1 MLNDLSKER
10 GENMIILDQVKKV
23 FLTSSGQVTAV
34 DSVNLEIK
42 KGEIFGIIGYSGAGK
57 STLIRMLNLLE
68 RPTDGTVTIDG
79 KDLTKV
85 SAKELRLAR
94 QQIGMVFQH
103 FNLLWSRTV
112 YENIAFSLEIAG
124 VKKNEI
130 KPRVLELIQL
140 VGLSGKE
147 NNYPSQLSG
156 GQKQRVGIA
165 RALANNPKV
174 LLCDEATSALDPQ
187 TTDEILDLLVTIN
200 RKYNLTIVLITH
212 EMHVIQKICHHV
224 AIMENGR
231 IVEQGDVLTVFRTP
245 SHSVTKRFVKQVV
258 NEDESLNM
266 LDTLSKQ
273 FPDGKIV
280 LLKYFQG
287 NAEKPFITNVI
298 RKYDVDINIIH
309 GKVVQTQDGG
319 YGSLYVQLTG
329 NDINSALN
337 YLKEAGVEI
346 EVMAR

>member
-1 MLNDLSKER
+1 
-10 GENMIILDQVKKV
+10 MIVLDQIKKI
-23 FLTSSGQVTAV
+23 FNTNSGRVTAV
-34 DSVNLEIK
+34 DSVNLSIQ

-68 RPTDGTVTIDG
+68 RPTEGTVTIDG
-79 KDLTKV
+79 KDLTQI
-85 SAKELRLAR
+85 SSKELRLAR

-112 YENIAFSLEIAG
+112 FENIAFSLEIAG
-124 VKKNEI
+124 VNKDEI

-147 NNYPSQLSG
+147 DNYPSQLSG

-187 TTDEILDLLVTIN
+187 TTDEILDLLVQIN
-200 RKYNLTIVLITH
+200 KKYNLTIVLITH

-224 AIMENGR
+224 AIMESGR
-231 IVEQGDVLTVFRTP
+231 IVEQGDVLTVFSNP
-245 SHSVTKRFVKQVV
+245 QHPVTERFVKQVAS
-258 NEDESLNM
+258 EDDSVETVEHLI
-266 LDTLSKQ
+266 KK
-273 FPDGKIV
+273 FPEGKIV
-280 LLKYFQG
+280 LLKYLKEK
-287 NAEKPFITNVI
+287 AEQPFITNVI
-298 RKYDVDINIIH
+298 RNYQVEINIIQ
-309 GKVVQTQDGG
+309 GKVVQTQEGG

-329 NDINSALN
+329 LEIIPALN
-337 YLKEAGVEI
+337 YLKEVGVEV
-346 EVMAR
+346 EVIS

>member
-1 MLNDLSKER
+1 
-10 GENMIILDQVKKV
+10 MIILDQVKKIYK
-23 FLTSSGQVTAV
+23 TASGNVTAV

-42 KGEIFGIIGYSGAGK
+42 KGEIYGIIGYSGAGK

-68 RPTDGTVTIDG
+68 RPTEGNITVDGV
-79 KDLTKV
+79 DLTKI
-85 SAKELRLAR
+85 SSKELRLAR

-124 VKKNEI
+124 VNKSEI
-130 KPRVLELIQL
+130 NPRVLELIQL
-140 VGLSGKE
+140 VGLGGKE

-187 TTDEILDLLVTIN
+187 TTDEILDLLVQIN
-200 RKYNLTIVLITH
+200 HKYHLTIVLITH

-224 AIMENGR
+224 AIMEDGKV
-231 IVEQGDVLTVFRTP
+231 VEQGDVLNIFSNP
-245 SHSVTKRFVKQVV
+245 KHHVTERFVKQVV
-258 NEDESLNM
+258 NNEESHTTVQTLLNE
-266 LDTLSKQ
+266 
-273 FPDGKIV
+273 FPEGKIV
-280 LLKYFQG
+280 LLKYLRDK
-287 NAEKPFITNVI
+287 AEKPFITNVI
-298 RKYDVDINIIH
+298 RQYDVDINIIH

-319 YGSLYVQLTG
+319 YGSLYIQLTG
-329 NDINSALN
+329 NDINPALN
-337 YLKEAGVEI
+337 YLEEAGVEV
-346 EVMAR
+346 EVMTR

>member
-23 FLTSSGQVTAV
+23 FQTSSGQVTAV

-258 NEDESLNM
+258 NEDESLNT

-319 YGSLYVQLTG
+319 YESLYVQLTG

>member
-1 MLNDLSKER
+1 
-10 GENMIILDQVKKV
+10 MIVLDQIKKI
-23 FLTSSGQVTAV
+23 FNTNSGRVTAV
-34 DSVNLEIK
+34 DSVNLSIQ

-68 RPTDGTVTIDG
+68 RPTEGTVTIDG
-79 KDLTKV
+79 KDLTQI
-85 SAKELRLAR
+85 SSKELRLAR

-112 YENIAFSLEIAG
+112 FENIAFSLEIAG
-124 VKKNEI
+124 VNKDKI

-147 NNYPSQLSG
+147 DNYPSQLSG

-187 TTDEILDLLVTIN
+187 TTDEILDLLVQIN
-200 RKYNLTIVLITH
+200 KKYNLTIVLITH

-224 AIMENGR
+224 AIMESGR
-231 IVEQGDVLTVFRTP
+231 IVEQGDVLTVFSNP
-245 SHSVTKRFVKQVV
+245 QHPVTERFVKQVAS
-258 NEDESLNM
+258 EDDSIETVEHLI
-266 LDTLSKQ
+266 KK
-273 FPDGKIV
+273 FPKGKIV
-280 LLKYFQG
+280 LLKYLKEK
-287 NAEKPFITNVI
+287 AEQPFITNVI
-298 RKYDVDINIIH
+298 RNYQVDINIIQ
-309 GKVVQTQDGG
+309 GKVVQTQEGG

-329 NDINSALN
+329 LEIIPALN
-337 YLKEAGVEI
+337 YLKEVGVEV
-346 EVMAR
+346 EVIS

>member
-1 MLNDLSKER
+1 
-10 GENMIILDQVKKV
+10 MIILDQVKKV
-23 FLTSSGQVTAV
+23 FQTSSGQVTAV

-147 NNYPSQLSG
+147 NNSPSQLSG

-258 NEDESLNM
+258 NEDESLNT

>member
-1 MLNDLSKER
+1 
-10 GENMIILDQVKKV
+10 MIILDQVKKV
-23 FLTSSGQVTAV
+23 FQTSSGQVTAV

-187 TTDEILDLLVTIN
+187 TTDEILDLLVAIN

>member
-1 MLNDLSKER
+1 
-10 GENMIILDQVKKV
+10 MIVLDQIKKI
-23 FLTSSGQVTAV
+23 FNTNSGRVTAV
-34 DSVNLEIK
+34 DSVNLSIQ

-68 RPTDGTVTIDG
+68 RPTEGTVTIDG
-79 KDLTKV
+79 KDLTQI
-85 SAKELRLAR
+85 SSKELRLAR

-112 YENIAFSLEIAG
+112 FENIAFSLEIAG
-124 VKKNEI
+124 VNKDEI

-147 NNYPSQLSG
+147 DNYPSQLSG

-187 TTDEILDLLVTIN
+187 TTDEILDLLVQIN

-224 AIMENGR
+224 AIMESGR
-231 IVEQGDVLTVFRTP
+231 IVEQGDVLTVFSNP
-245 SHSVTKRFVKQVV
+245 QHPVTERFVKQVAS
-258 NEDESLNM
+258 EDDSIETVEHLI
-266 LDTLSKQ
+266 KK
-273 FPDGKIV
+273 FPKGKIV
-280 LLKYFQG
+280 LLKYLKEK
-287 NAEKPFITNVI
+287 AEQPFITNVI
-298 RKYDVDINIIH
+298 RNYQVDINIIQ
-309 GKVVQTQDGG
+309 GKVVQTQEGG

-329 NDINSALN
+329 LEIIPALN
-337 YLKEAGVEI
+337 YLKEVGVEV
-346 EVMAR
+346 EVIS

>member
-1 MLNDLSKER
+1 
-10 GENMIILDQVKKV
+10 MIVLDQIKKI
-23 FLTSSGQVTAV
+23 FNTNSGRVTAV
-34 DSVNLEIK
+34 DSVNLSIQ

-68 RPTDGTVTIDG
+68 RPTEGTVTIDG
-79 KDLTKV
+79 KDLTQI
-85 SAKELRLAR
+85 SSKELRLAR

-112 YENIAFSLEIAG
+112 FENIAFSLEIAG
-124 VKKNEI
+124 VNKDEI

-147 NNYPSQLSG
+147 DNYPSQLSG

-187 TTDEILDLLVTIN
+187 TTDEILDLLVQIN
-200 RKYNLTIVLITH
+200 KKYNLTIVLITH

-224 AIMENGR
+224 AIMESGR
-231 IVEQGDVLTVFRTP
+231 IVEQGDVLTVFSNP
-245 SHSVTKRFVKQVV
+245 QHPVTERFVKQVAS
-258 NEDESLNM
+258 EDDSLETVEH
-266 LDTLSKQ
+266 LIKK
-273 FPDGKIV
+273 FPKGKIV
-280 LLKYFQG
+280 LLKYLKEK
-287 NAEKPFITNVI
+287 AEQPFITNVI
-298 RKYDVDINIIH
+298 RNYQVDINIIQ
-309 GKVVQTQDGG
+309 GKVVQTQEGG

-329 NDINSALN
+329 LEIIPALN
-337 YLKEAGVEI
+337 YLKEVGVEV
-346 EVMAR
+346 EVIS

>member
-1 MLNDLSKER
+1 
-10 GENMIILDQVKKV
+10 MIVLDQTKKI
-23 FLTSSGQVTAV
+23 FNTNSGRVTAV
-34 DSVNLEIK
+34 DSVNLSIQ

-68 RPTDGTVTIDG
+68 RPTEGTVTIDG
-79 KDLTKV
+79 KDLTQI
-85 SAKELRLAR
+85 SSKELRLAR

-112 YENIAFSLEIAG
+112 FENIAFSLEIAG
-124 VKKNEI
+124 VKKEEI

-147 NNYPSQLSG
+147 DNYPSQLSG

-187 TTDEILDLLVTIN
+187 TTDEILDLLVQIN
-200 RKYNLTIVLITH
+200 KKYNLTIVLITH

-224 AIMENGR
+224 AIMESGR
-231 IVEQGDVLTVFRTP
+231 IVEQGDVLTVFSNP
-245 SHSVTKRFVKQVV
+245 QHPVTERFVKQVAS
-258 NEDESLNM
+258 EDDSLETVEH
-266 LDTLSKQ
+266 LIKK
-273 FPDGKIV
+273 FPEGKIV
-280 LLKYFQG
+280 LLKYLKEK
-287 NAEKPFITNVI
+287 AEQPFITNVI
-298 RKYDVDINIIH
+298 RNYQVEINIIQ
-309 GKVVQTQDGG
+309 GKVVQTQEGG

-329 NDINSALN
+329 LEIIPALN
-337 YLKEAGVEI
+337 YLKEVGVEV
-346 EVMAR
+346 EVIS

>member
-1 MLNDLSKER
+1 MIVLNQIEKIF
-10 GENMIILDQVKKV
+10 N
-23 FLTSSGQVTAV
+23 TNSGCVTAV
-34 DSVNLEIK
+34 DSVNLSIR

-68 RPTDGTVTIDG
+68 RPTEGTVTIDG
-79 KDLTKV
+79 KDLTQI
-85 SAKELRLAR
+85 SSKELRLAR

-112 YENIAFSLEIAG
+112 FENIAFSLEIAG
-124 VKKNEI
+124 VKKEEI

-147 NNYPSQLSG
+147 DNYPSQLSG

-187 TTDEILDLLVTIN
+187 TTDEILDLLVQIN
-200 RKYNLTIVLITH
+200 KKYNLTIVLITH

-224 AIMENGR
+224 AIMESGR
-231 IVEQGDVLTVFRTP
+231 IVEQGDVLTVFSNP
-245 SHSVTKRFVKQVV
+245 QHPVTERFVKQVAS
-258 NEDESLNM
+258 EDDSIETVEHLI
-266 LDTLSKQ
+266 KK
-273 FPDGKIV
+273 FPKGKIV
-280 LLKYFQG
+280 LLKYLKEK
-287 NAEKPFITNVI
+287 AEQPFITNVI
-298 RKYDVDINIIH
+298 RNYQVEINIIQ
-309 GKVVQTQDGG
+309 GKVVQTQEGG

-329 NDINSALN
+329 LEIIPALN
-337 YLKEAGVEI
+337 YLKEVGVEV
-346 EVMAR
+346 EVIS

>member
-1 MLNDLSKER
+1 
-10 GENMIILDQVKKV
+10 MIILDQVKKV
-23 FLTSSGQVTAV
+23 FQTSSGQVTAV

-112 YENIAFSLEIAG
+112 YENIAFSLEVAG

-231 IVEQGDVLTVFRTP
+231 IIEQGDVLTVFRTP

-258 NEDESLNM
+258 NEDESLNT

>member
-1 MLNDLSKER
+1 
-10 GENMIILDQVKKV
+10 MIVLDQIKKI
-23 FLTSSGQVTAV
+23 FNTNSGRVTAV
-34 DSVNLEIK
+34 DSVNLSIR

-68 RPTDGTVTIDG
+68 RPTEGTVTIDG
-79 KDLTKV
+79 KDLTQI
-85 SAKELRLAR
+85 SSKELRLAR

-112 YENIAFSLEIAG
+112 FENIAFSLEIAG
-124 VKKNEI
+124 VNKDEI

-147 NNYPSQLSG
+147 DNYPSQLSG

-187 TTDEILDLLVTIN
+187 TTDEILDLLVQIN
-200 RKYNLTIVLITH
+200 KKYNLTIVLITH

-224 AIMENGR
+224 AIMESGR
-231 IVEQGDVLTVFRTP
+231 IVEQGDVLTVFSNP
-245 SHSVTKRFVKQVV
+245 QHPVTERFVKQVAS
-258 NEDESLNM
+258 EDDSLETVEH
-266 LDTLSKQ
+266 LIKK
-273 FPDGKIV
+273 FPNGKIV
-280 LLKYFQG
+280 LLNYLKET
-287 NAEKPFITNVI
+287 AEQPFITNVI
-298 RKYDVDINIIH
+298 RNYQVDINIIQ
-309 GKVVQTQDGG
+309 GKVVQTQEGG

-329 NDINSALN
+329 LEIIPALN
-337 YLKEAGVEI
+337 YLKEVGVEV
-346 EVMAR
+346 EVIS

>member
-1 MLNDLSKER
+1 
-10 GENMIILDQVKKV
+10 MIVLDQIKKI
-23 FLTSSGQVTAV
+23 FNTNSGRVTAV
-34 DSVNLEIK
+34 DSVNLSIQ

-68 RPTDGTVTIDG
+68 RPTEGTVTIDG
-79 KDLTKV
+79 KDLTQI
-85 SAKELRLAR
+85 SSKELRLAR

-112 YENIAFSLEIAG
+112 FENIAFSLEIAG
-124 VKKNEI
+124 VKKEEI

-147 NNYPSQLSG
+147 DNYPSQLSG

-187 TTDEILDLLVTIN
+187 TTDEILDLLVQIN
-200 RKYNLTIVLITH
+200 KKYNLTIVLITH

-224 AIMENGR
+224 AIMESGR
-231 IVEQGDVLTVFRTP
+231 IVEQGDVLTVFSNP
-245 SHSVTKRFVKQVV
+245 QHPVTERFVKQVAS
-258 NEDESLNM
+258 EDDSLETVEH
-266 LDTLSKQ
+266 LIKK
-273 FPDGKIV
+273 FPEGKIV
-280 LLKYFQG
+280 LLKYLKEK
-287 NAEKPFITNVI
+287 AEQPFITNVI
-298 RKYDVDINIIH
+298 RNYQVDINIIQ
-309 GKVVQTQDGG
+309 GKVVQTQEGG

-329 NDINSALN
+329 LEIIPALN
-337 YLKEAGVEI
+337 YLKEVGVEV
-346 EVMAR
+346 EVIS

>member
-1 MLNDLSKER
+1 
-10 GENMIILDQVKKV
+10 MIILDQVKKV
-23 FLTSSGQVTAV
+23 FQTSSGQVTAV

-319 YGSLYVQLTG
+319 SGSLYVQLTG

>member
-1 MLNDLSKER
+1 
-10 GENMIILDQVKKV
+10 MIVLDQTKKI
-23 FLTSSGQVTAV
+23 FNTNSGRVTAV
-34 DSVNLEIK
+34 DSVNLSIR

-68 RPTDGTVTIDG
+68 RPTEGTVTIDG
-79 KDLTKV
+79 KDLTQI
-85 SAKELRLAR
+85 SSKELRLAR

-112 YENIAFSLEIAG
+112 FENIAFSLEIAG
-124 VKKNEI
+124 VNKDEI

-147 NNYPSQLSG
+147 DNYPSQLSG

-187 TTDEILDLLVTIN
+187 TTDEILDLLVQIN
-200 RKYNLTIVLITH
+200 KKYNLTIVLITH

-224 AIMENGR
+224 AIMESGR
-231 IVEQGDVLTVFRTP
+231 IVEQGDVLTVFSNP
-245 SHSVTKRFVKQVV
+245 QHPVTERFVKQVAS
-258 NEDESLNM
+258 EDDSLETVEH
-266 LDTLSKQ
+266 LIKK
-273 FPDGKIV
+273 FPKGKIV
-280 LLKYFQG
+280 LLKYLKEK
-287 NAEKPFITNVI
+287 AEQPFITNVI
-298 RKYDVDINIIH
+298 RNYQVDINIIQ
-309 GKVVQTQDGG
+309 GKVVQTQEGG

-329 NDINSALN
+329 LEIIPALN
-337 YLKEAGVEI
+337 YLKEVGVEV
-346 EVMAR
+346 EVIS

>member
-1 MLNDLSKER
+1 
-10 GENMIILDQVKKV
+10 MIVLDQTKKI
-23 FLTSSGQVTAV
+23 FNTNSGCVTAV
-34 DSVNLEIK
+34 DSVNLSIR

-68 RPTDGTVTIDG
+68 RPTEGTVTIDG
-79 KDLTKV
+79 KDLTQI
-85 SAKELRLAR
+85 SSKELRLAR

-112 YENIAFSLEIAG
+112 FENIAFSLEIAG
-124 VKKNEI
+124 VKKEEI

-147 NNYPSQLSG
+147 DNYPSQLSG

-187 TTDEILDLLVTIN
+187 TTDEILDLLVQIN
-200 RKYNLTIVLITH
+200 KKYNLTIVLITH

-224 AIMENGR
+224 AIMESGR
-231 IVEQGDVLTVFRTP
+231 IVEQGDVLTVFSNP
-245 SHSVTKRFVKQVV
+245 QHPVTERFVKQVAS
-258 NEDESLNM
+258 EDDSIETVEHLI
-266 LDTLSKQ
+266 KK
-273 FPDGKIV
+273 FPKGKIV
-280 LLKYFQG
+280 LLKYLKEK
-287 NAEKPFITNVI
+287 AEQPFITNVI
-298 RKYDVDINIIH
+298 RNYQVDINIIQ
-309 GKVVQTQDGG
+309 GKVVQTQEGG

-329 NDINSALN
+329 LEIIPALN
-337 YLKEAGVEI
+337 YLKEVGVEV
-346 EVMAR
+346 EVIS

>member
-1 MLNDLSKER
+1 
-10 GENMIILDQVKKV
+10 MIVLDQTKKI
-23 FLTSSGQVTAV
+23 FNTNSGRVTAV
-34 DSVNLEIK
+34 DSVNLSIR

-68 RPTDGTVTIDG
+68 RPTEGTVTIDG
-79 KDLTKV
+79 KDLTQI
-85 SAKELRLAR
+85 SSKELRLAR

-112 YENIAFSLEIAG
+112 FENIAFSLEIAG
-124 VKKNEI
+124 VNKDEI

-147 NNYPSQLSG
+147 DNYPSQLSG

-187 TTDEILDLLVTIN
+187 TTDEILDLLVQIN
-200 RKYNLTIVLITH
+200 KKYNLTIVLITH

-224 AIMENGR
+224 AIMESGR
-231 IVEQGDVLTVFRTP
+231 IVEQGDVLTVFSNP
-245 SHSVTKRFVKQVV
+245 QHPVTERFVKQVAS
-258 NEDESLNM
+258 EDDSIETVEHLI
-266 LDTLSKQ
+266 KK
-273 FPDGKIV
+273 FPKGKIV
-280 LLKYFQG
+280 LLKYLKEK
-287 NAEKPFITNVI
+287 AEQPFITNVI
-298 RKYDVDINIIH
+298 RNYQVDINIIQ
-309 GKVVQTQDGG
+309 GKVVQTQEGG

-329 NDINSALN
+329 LEIIPALN
-337 YLKEAGVEI
+337 YLKEVGVEV
-346 EVMAR
+346 EVIS

>member
-1 MLNDLSKER
+1 
-10 GENMIILDQVKKV
+10 MIVLDQIKKI
-23 FLTSSGQVTAV
+23 FNTNSGRVTAV
-34 DSVNLEIK
+34 DSVNLSIQ

-68 RPTDGTVTIDG
+68 RPTEGTVTIDG
-79 KDLTKV
+79 KDLTQI
-85 SAKELRLAR
+85 SSKELRLAR

-112 YENIAFSLEIAG
+112 FENIAFSLEIAG
-124 VKKNEI
+124 VKKEEI

-147 NNYPSQLSG
+147 DNDPSQLSG

-187 TTDEILDLLVTIN
+187 TTDEILDLLVQIN
-200 RKYNLTIVLITH
+200 KKYNLTIVLITH

-224 AIMENGR
+224 AIMESGR
-231 IVEQGDVLTVFRTP
+231 IVEQGDVLTVFSNP
-245 SHSVTKRFVKQVV
+245 QHPVTERFVKQVAS
-258 NEDESLNM
+258 EDDSIETVEHLI
-266 LDTLSKQ
+266 KK
-273 FPDGKIV
+273 FPKGKIV
-280 LLKYFQG
+280 LLKYLKEK
-287 NAEKPFITNVI
+287 AEQPFITNVI
-298 RKYDVDINIIH
+298 RNYQVDINIIQ
-309 GKVVQTQDGG
+309 GKVVQTQEGG

-329 NDINSALN
+329 LEIIPALN
-337 YLKEAGVEI
+337 YLKEVGVEV
-346 EVMAR
+346 EVIS

>member
-1 MLNDLSKER
+1 
-10 GENMIILDQVKKV
+10 MIVLDQIKKI
-23 FLTSSGQVTAV
+23 FNTNSGRVTAV
-34 DSVNLEIK
+34 DSVNLSIR

-68 RPTDGTVTIDG
+68 RPTEGTVTIDG
-79 KDLTKV
+79 KDLTQI
-85 SAKELRLAR
+85 SSKELRLAR

-112 YENIAFSLEIAG
+112 FENIAFSLEIAG
-124 VKKNEI
+124 VNKDEI

-147 NNYPSQLSG
+147 DNYPSQLSG

-187 TTDEILDLLVTIN
+187 TTDEILDLLVQIN
-200 RKYNLTIVLITH
+200 KKYNLTIVLITH

-224 AIMENGR
+224 AIMESGR
-231 IVEQGDVLTVFRTP
+231 IVEQGDVLTVFSNP
-245 SHSVTKRFVKQVV
+245 QHPVTERFVKQVAS
-258 NEDESLNM
+258 EDDSIETVEHLI
-266 LDTLSKQ
+266 KK
-273 FPDGKIV
+273 FPEGKIV
-280 LLKYFQG
+280 LLKYLKEK
-287 NAEKPFITNVI
+287 AEQPFITNVI
-298 RKYDVDINIIH
+298 RNYQVDINIIQ
-309 GKVVQTQDGG
+309 GKVVQTQEGG

-329 NDINSALN
+329 LEIIPALN
-337 YLKEAGVEI
+337 YLKEVGVEV
-346 EVMAR
+346 EVIS

>member
-1 MLNDLSKER
+1 
-10 GENMIILDQVKKV
+10 MIILDQVKKV
-23 FLTSSGQVTAV
+23 FQTSSGQVTAV

-68 RPTDGTVTIDG
+68 RPTDGTVTIDA

-258 NEDESLNM
+258 NEDESLNT